1 MRKAVIPVLFVFSLS
16 VAAQEKKAADTTKTT
31 DIQEVVVTSL
41 GIKRQA
47 RSLTYSSQQIGGDEL
62 TEVKTPNLLN
72 SINGKVSNVQIN
84 KTNGGVGG
92 SVRIVM
98 RGDKST
104 RNSQPLFVID
114 GIPIT
119 NNTGGPDA
127 MVFSQMP
134 DTGDVFSMINPED
147 IQSINFL
154 KGTSASALY
163 GSLGGNG
170 AVLITTKKGSKGRS
184 KLSFSSSLTFD
195 KAYDLPKLQ
204 YSYLQTTPHDPA
216 AHIPGS
222 EGSWGA
228 KGASKDYVNDFLR
241 TGTTLTNGLTFSAGN
256 EKSQNF
262 FSIGNTTNDGIIPVS
277 NFKQYNINFRNSSK
291 FLDDKLSLE
300 ANVMASL
307 QDSKNRLSPG
317 RWFSPLTSIYWLPRG
332 VDFDYYSQ
340 NYSYLNKSRNLP
352 AQNWWNIDS
361 NGVFSTEDQNP
372 MWVLNRNPVTT
383 KNKSFYG
390 SASLNYAINRWL
402 NVQARGNY
410 SYFFSD
416 TERQISAYSLSTV
429 LPGTYHGRKNG
440 RLIKNTLETATKYG
454 DVILL
459 GTPHITDDISFDFT
473 IGGSITDVNSKASK
487 IDNSLLRR
495 ANLFTANN
503 LYWPNER
510 DESVA
515 SYTIY
520 NRNFQTQSLFASTT
534 IGYKK
539 LVYLDL
545 TYRNDWSSTLANI
558 YTNANRGFD
567 YQSIGANAILSDI
580 LTLPKAINFW
590 KIRAS
595 YANAGNGLDPTL
607 INHISGFDAGI
618 PFGFSGSPITGEEF
632 KDLWLKAE
640 LTKTFEA
647 GTELRFLNNR
657 LSFDFTFY
665 KSNTINQML
674 KDVSAIGFGDPYNNG
689 KVTINSGNIQNI
701 GFESALT
708 YDIFK
713 GEKFGWSA
721 TLNASANKNKI
732 KELLP
737 VKYFQDS
744 NISLELLGSGYNR
757 LKVGGSFGD
766 IYGFAFLRDAQG
778 HIIVDKNGVPKRSE
792 NKDNLLGN
800 PNPKFILGLNNSF
813 NIGNLNV
820 SFLIDGKF
828 GGKVLSI
835 TQAMNDQLGVSKASA
850 DARDAGGVVI
860 ENAVNEDGT
869 PYTGKTDAQAYY
881 STIGGRDPL
890 TEAYIYKA
898 TAIRLRQASISYNFK
913 VKSKYL
919 SDATVSV
926 IGTNLFFLYKDAPFD
941 PEQVS
946 GVNPG
951 GVGVDI
957 FGIPITRS
965 VGFSVKLNF

>member
-16 VAAQEKKAADTTKTT
+16 ATAQEKKSADTTKTT
-31 DIQEVVVTSL
+31 NIQEVVVTSL

-114 GIPIT
+114 GIPII

-134 DTGDVFSMINPED
+134 DTGDIFSMINPED

-154 KGTSASALY
+154 KGASASALY
-163 GSLGGNG
+163 GAQGGNG
-170 AVLITTKKGSKGRS
+170 VVLITTKKGSKGKS

-195 KAYDLPKLQ
+195 KAYDLPELQ
-204 YSYLQTTPHDPA
+204 YSYLQTTPHNPDT
-216 AHIPGS
+216 HTPGS

-228 KGASKDYVNDFLR
+228 KGASKDYLSDFLR
-241 TGTTLTNGLTFSAGN
+241 TGTTLTNSLTFSAGN

-262 FSIGNTTNDGIIPVS
+262 FSLGNTTNDGIIPTA

-291 FLDDKLSLE
+291 FLDDKLTLE
-300 ANVMASL
+300 ANVMASQ
-307 QDSKNRLSPG
+307 QDSKNRISPG

-332 VDFDYYSQ
+332 VDFDYYSN
-340 NYSYLNKSRNLP
+340 NYSFLDKSRNLP
-352 AQNWWNIDS
+352 AQSWWNIDS

-383 KNKSFYG
+383 TNKNFYG
-390 SASLNYAINRWL
+390 SASLNYAINSWL
-402 NVQARGNY
+402 NIQARGNY
-410 SYFFSD
+410 SYYFSD

-429 LPGTYHGRKNG
+429 LPGTYEGRKNG
-440 RLIKNTLETATKYG
+440 RLIKNTIERTTKYG

-459 GTPHITDDISFDFT
+459 GSPHITDDISFDFT
-473 IGGSITDVNSKASK
+473 VGASISDLRSLTSK
-487 IDNSLLRR
+487 IDNSLLKLP
-495 ANLFTANN
+495 NLFTANN
-503 LYWPNER
+503 LYWPKER

-520 NRNFQTQSLFASTT
+520 NGNRQDQSVFASTT

-545 TYRNDWSSTLANI
+545 TYRNDWSSTLADL
-558 YTNANRGFD
+558 YGKTSTSFD
-567 YQSIGANAILSDI
+567 YQSVGANAILSDI
-580 LTLPKAINFW
+580 FSLPKAISFW
-590 KIRAS
+590 KIRTS
-595 YANAGNGLDPTL
+595 YAKVGNALDPVL
-607 INHISGFDAGI
+607 INHISGFDAGV
-618 PFGFSGSPITGEEF
+618 PVGFSGSPITGEQF
-632 KDLWLKAE
+632 KDLWLKPE
-640 LTKTFEA
+640 LNKTFEA
-647 GTELRFLNNR
+647 GTEMRFLNNR

-665 KSNTINQML
+665 RSNTTNQML

-689 KVTINSGNIQNI
+689 KVTINAGNIQNT
-701 GFESALT
+701 GFESAIS

-713 GEKFGWSA
+713 GKKFGW
-721 TLNASANKNKI
+721 TTTFNASSNKNRI
-732 KELLP
+732 IELLP

-744 NISLELLGSGYNR
+744 NISLELVGSGYNR

-766 IYGFAFLRDAQG
+766 IYGFAFLRDGQG
-778 HIIVDKNGVPKRSE
+778 RIIVDKNGVPRRTE
-792 NKDNLLGN
+792 NKDNYLGN
-800 PNPKFILGLNNSF
+800 PNPKFMLGLNNSF

-828 GGKVLSI
+828 GGKVLSV

-881 STIGGRDPL
+881 SAIGGRDPL
-890 TEAYIYKA
+890 TEAYMYKA
-898 TAIRLRQASISYNFK
+898 TAIRLRQASVSYTFK
-913 VKSKYL
+913 VNSKYL
-919 SDATVSV
+919 SDATLSV
-926 IGTNLFFLYKDAPFD
+926 IGTNLFFLYKKAPFD

-965 VGFSVKLNF
+965 LGVSVKLNF